1 MERTNSYHQSAVAH
15 LDCIMIPLPIAGQ
28 IKIWCRLIS
37 YTPNGLK
44 VNFFQKRRQESEE
57 RLCVRSLDQQSRSGK
72 IGYEKTDIKQT

>member
-1 MERTNSYHQSAVAH
+1 METIFLSREAVDTVLSVKGKQAKNQFH
-15 LDCIMIPLPIAGQ
+15 PLKQ
-28 IKIWCRLIS
+28 R
-37 YTPNGLK
+37 YTPNGLE